1 MLLLP
6 KLQAING
13 NENIPAFLRKQ
24 FPAPC
29 LLPLPRCLEL
39 FMISLP
45 LLAPLLSFSL
55 GFNIFRG
62 TSCLSCFSKGEL
74 WRTGRALWSSQVR
87 RKLGV
92 NLVVL
97 ITPCSCQELEIHS
110 LWCHKQE
117 EIHWECPA
125 LLGYR
130 SSRNNLGAWA
140 VPWNWFTI

>member
-6 KLQAING
+6 KLQPIHG
-13 NENIPAFLRKQ
+13 NIPAFTRKH

-29 LLPLPRCLEL
+29 LLPLPKCSEL
-39 FMISLP
+39 FVISPPL

-55 GFNIFRG
+55 GFDIFRG

-87 RKLGV
+87 RKFGV

-97 ITPCSCQELEIHS
+97 ITPCSCQELEIHP
-110 LWCHKQE
+110 LRCHKQE

-130 SSRNNLGAWA
+130 SSRNNLGARA
-140 VPWNWFTI
+140 LPWN